1 MTRNAHDGA
10 RYIRYV
16 SFCRA
21 MERWGLRL
29 RTRAHARD
37 PKRLEALSRDLVASG
52 IDLDAESVLRAA
64 NAAARTA
71 FALLLM
77 PALTSPAFLGY
88 TAAAALGLLAILAP
102 FAMGQAVL
110 AYPGSQ
116 ARRRAAEVMR
126 TYTRAGNLM
135 IMSVRHEPS
144 IPKAVKFAS
153 RDRTAFARELR
164 DCAWGVL
171 MGRHS
176 SFEEAL
182 QELGNKWSEYGG
194 DIKSS
199 LNALVTASREGTE
212 EGKRRALER
221 ANNAMISGAKRRIE
235 EYSLSLS
242 TPSMILFGLGIL
254 LPLMV
259 GSFLPMLSWDI
270 WTNPSG
276 DLGGGGFGERGSLM
290 QAAILMDVVFPGIAY
305 IVASEAISRH
315 PMEFATERLA
325 ANKNCAGILLA
336 MSTLAC
342 AGTFVAVNY
351 MDGLMSA
358 LTLTLSLTVPTSIVL
373 VRVWSQPTLRGMT
386 PECHED
392 LLFRAGA
399 RMLEGENLEAALSRA
414 GLEIGGG
421 ASSIATQW
429 ALGLAEISR
438 TESTERGGGGSSM
451 DEGNALEGLAIVRDA
466 ASKNESDAGMLAM
479 DLASYIRDLR
489 ELEGSL
495 KRRLKPT
502 VSMMR
507 MTAHVLGPIVLGI
520 TYAIFISL
528 SSIAAA
534 EDGLAGQE
542 ALFLVMALFLAETNA
557 VVCYFVWGIE
567 GRKQMQRLARS
578 IGACLVISELI
589 YSATALAAT

>member
-1 MTRNAHDGA
+1 
-10 RYIRYV
+10 
-16 SFCRA
+16 
-21 MERWGLRL
+21 
-29 RTRAHARD
+29 
-37 PKRLEALSRDLVASG
+37 
-52 IDLDAESVLRAA
+52 
-64 NAAARTA
+64 
-71 FALLLM
+71 M
-77 PALTSPAFLGY
+77 PALASIVFLDH
-88 TAAAALGLLAILAP
+88 AAAAVLSLLAVFAPLA
-102 FAMGQAVL
+102 MTQAVL

-116 ARRRAAEVMR
+116 ARKRAAEVMR

-153 RDRTAFARELR
+153 RDCSAFATELR
-164 DCAWGVL
+164 RCAWSVL

-182 QELGNKWSEYGG
+182 QELGDKWSRFGG
-194 DIKSS
+194 DVKSS
-199 LNALVTASREGTE
+199 INALVTASREGTE

-221 ANNAMISGAKRRIE
+221 ANNAMISGVKRRIE

-270 WTNPSG
+270 WTSPSG
-276 DLGGGGFGERGSLM
+276 ELGEREFGDGKSMM
-290 QAAILMDVVFPGIAY
+290 QAVVLMDVVFPGIAY

-315 PMEFATERLA
+315 PMEFAIERLVV
-325 ANKNCAGILLA
+325 KKGSLGIVLA
-336 MSTLAC
+336 MFASAC
-342 AGTFVAVNY
+342 AGACVAVTY
-351 MDGLMSA
+351 MNGLA
-358 LTLTLSLTVPTSIVL
+358 LTIALTLSLTVPTGGVL
-373 VRVWSQPTLRGMT
+373 IRIGRQPASSDTT
-386 PECHED
+386 PDGHED

-414 GLEIGGG
+414 GREIGGS
-421 ASSIATQW
+421 ATSMATQW
-429 ALGLAEISR
+429 ALGLAEVSR
-438 TESTERGGGGSSM
+438 AESKEKGGNATSM
-451 DEGNALEGLAIVRDA
+451 DGGNASEGLAIVRDA
-466 ASKNESDAGMLAM
+466 ASKNELDAGMLAM

-489 ELEGSL
+489 ELEGAL

-507 MTAHVLGPIVLGI
+507 MTAHVLGPIVLGV

-534 EDGLAGQE
+534 ENGLTGQE
-542 ALFLVMALFLAETNA
+542 PLFLVMALFLAETNA

-567 GRKQMQRLARS
+567 GRKQTSRLARS
-578 IGACLVISELI
+578 IGTCLVISESI